1 MNGLLKKSLTTI
13 ALLLAC
19 ASGRADVVDSLLRAF
34 ERNAD
39 LQAANRLMRIYSEA
53 DLCDPITYG
62 NAASKD
68 SLRMEVWYWTG
79 EYYYAQQRYQDA
91 VKLAHRALPLLRAS
105 NNHDEEADCL
115 NLLAISHIRL
125 SNYDEAATYAK
136 LCYQLDKQ
144 SGDPDRMSSS
154 LNTLAGIYMSANQPN
169 EAEQYI
175 TKALSLTDE
184 TKNPQRKAVL
194 LGMASE
200 VYHAMSNDQRALE
213 YADAAYNIEEKLGRE
228 DHAKVRMAQKASV
241 LIGLHRYREAQQL
254 LQQVIP
260 AFREKGNQQSL
271 GISCNKMGMTLLSLE
286 RPAEALPYFREAAQI
301 FRQLHDTYNEL
312 HAQKGIYESLW
323 ITSPDSARTELD
335 RFNALKDS
343 LYNNATAESL
353 ARFKAEFETDE
364 LRLEKQEEQQAKR
377 RAILIGI
384 ATTLLLLV
392 LAAVIWYAMR
402 RRNQRQNLINQQLSA
417 DILELREKY
426 KQLQIHYDNALITKS
441 EGGNAQDSVK
451 PADRELMEQIVNIIN
466 EQLSQGQADAATV
479 AERLNMSPFQLRQRL
494 TTLTGETPQS
504 FIQTIRMRRARHLL
518 DHNSELTITQIA
530 ALLAIRLIPEVT
542 DYIFASHKGREA
554 SSEKVLKELELNA
567 VISADMALGEGS
579 GAVMFISLLDDALCV
594 YQNAA
599 RFDELEMNNY
609 ERF

>member
-1 MNGLLKKSLTTI
+1 MSGSLLKKSLTTI
-13 ALLLAC
+13 VLLLAC
-19 ASGRADVVDSLLRAF
+19 AGSRADVVDSLLRAF

-79 EYYYAQQRYQDA
+79 EYYYARQRYQDA
-91 VKLAHRALPLLRAS
+91 VKLAQRALPLLRAS

-154 LNTLAGIYMSANQPN
+154 LNTLAGIYVSANQPN

-175 TKALSLTDE
+175 TKALALTDE

-200 VYHAMSNDQRALE
+200 VYHAMGNDQRALE

-260 AFREKGNQQSL
+260 AFREKGNLQSL
-271 GISCNKMGMTLLSLE
+271 GISCNKMGMALLSLE

-353 ARFKAEFETDE
+353 ARFKAEFDTDE
-364 LRLEKQEEQQAKR
+364 LRMENEAERQSKHRVMVTALV
-377 RAILIGI
+377 ITI
-384 ATTLLLLV
+384 LLLL
-392 LAAVIWYAMR
+392 LAAAIWYAMR
-402 RRNQRQNLINQQLSA
+402 RRNRRQNEINQQLSA
-417 DILELREKY
+417 DIQELREKY
-426 KQLQIHYDNALITKS
+426 RQLQINYDKALVTRHD
-441 EGGNAQDSVK
+441 GGSDPTDIK
-451 PADRELMEQIVNIIN
+451 PADRDFIEQVVNVIN
-466 EQLSQGQADAATV
+466 EQINNGQADAPSV
-479 AERLNMSPFQLRQRL
+479 AARFNMSPFQFRQKL
-494 TTLTGETPQS
+494 TAITGETPQT
-504 FIQTIRMRRARHLL
+504 FIQIVRMRRARHLL
-518 DHNSELTITQIA
+518 DHNHELTVTQIA
-530 ALLAIRLIPEVT
+530 TLCGYNDTANFTRAFKKSFGLTPSQ
-542 DYIFASHKGREA
+542 YQ
-554 SSEKVLKELELNA
+554 EKQ
-567 VISADMALGEGS
+567 ADLTK
-579 GAVMFISLLDDALCV
+579 
-594 YQNAA
+594 
-599 RFDELEMNNY
+599 
-609 ERF
+609 

>member
-1 MNGLLKKSLTTI
+1 MSGSLLKKSLTTI
-13 ALLLAC
+13 VLLLAC
-19 ASGRADVVDSLLRAF
+19 AGSRADVVDSLLRAF

-53 DLCDPITYG
+53 GLCDPITYG

-79 EYYYAQQRYQDA
+79 EYYYARQRYQDA
-91 VKLAHRALPLLRAS
+91 VKLAQRALPLLRAS

-125 SNYDEAATYAK
+125 SSYDEAATYAK

-200 VYHAMSNDQRALE
+200 VYHAIGNDQRALE

-260 AFREKGNQQSL
+260 AFREKGNLQSL
-271 GISCNKMGMTLLSLE
+271 GISCNKMGMALLSQE
-286 RPAEALPYFREAAQI
+286 RPAEALPYYREAVQI
-301 FRQLHDTYNEL
+301 FHQLHDTYNEL

-323 ITSPDSARTELD
+323 NTNSDSARTELEH
-335 RFNALKDS
+335 FNDLKDS

-353 ARFKAEFETDE
+353 ARFKAEFDTDE
-364 LRLEKQEEQQAKR
+364 LRMENEAERHSKHRVMVTALV
-377 RAILIGI
+377 ITI
-384 ATTLLLLV
+384 LLLL
-392 LAAVIWYAMR
+392 LAAAIWYAMR
-402 RRNQRQNLINQQLSA
+402 RRNRRQNEINQQLSA
-417 DILELREKY
+417 DIQELREKY
-426 KQLQIHYDNALITKS
+426 RQLQINYDKALVTRQD
-441 EGGNAQDSVK
+441 GGSDPTDIK
-451 PADRELMEQIVNIIN
+451 PADRDFIEQVVNVIN
-466 EQLSQGQADAATV
+466 EQINNGQADAPSV
-479 AERLNMSPFQLRQRL
+479 AARFNMSPFQFRQKL
-494 TTLTGETPQS
+494 TAITGETPQT
-504 FIQTIRMRRARHLL
+504 FIQIVRMRRARHLL
-518 DHNSELTITQIA
+518 DHNHELTVTQIA
-530 ALLAIRLIPEVT
+530 TLCGYNDTANFTRAFKKSFGLTPSQ
-542 DYIFASHKGREA
+542 YQ
-554 SSEKVLKELELNA
+554 EKQ
-567 VISADMALGEGS
+567 ADLTK
-579 GAVMFISLLDDALCV
+579 
-594 YQNAA
+594 
-599 RFDELEMNNY
+599 
-609 ERF
+609 